1 MFASYKITFT
11 FLQVSHHFHFLK
23 KHIALVLICER
34 GEEMVSGLLDPFRW
48 LEVGLNTSWNKS
60 IAAWCQINP
69 ALNPYLGTI
78 GRVRENSYQTAKG
91 HITGFSK
98 CPAVSLILI
107 KIIGFQPYVLLD
119 NRLTAQST
127 QVPKV
132 SMLQNIKLSVF
143 ICWEYVACFYDALG
157 SESVL
162 LSLWFIYGHCKTMV
176 SGCCIENIQSC
187 PQLLF
192 SLQSSC
198 YKLW

>member
-1 MFASYKITFT
+1 M
-11 FLQVSHHFHFLK
+11 
-23 KHIALVLICER
+23 VLICER

-48 LEVGLNTSWNKS
+48 LELGLNTSWNKS

-107 KIIGFQPYVLLD
+107 KIIVL
-119 NRLTAQST
+119 RWVGRST
-127 QVPKV
+127 DSLHSVPKV
-132 SMLQNIKLSVF
+132 SMFQNIKLSVF
-143 ICWEYVACFYDALG
+143 ICWEYVACFYGALG

-162 LSLWFIYGHCKTMV
+162 LSLWFIYGRCKTMV

-198 YKLW
+198 YKIWWLHWEWLPLQWIAQCLHIDCTGSG